1 MLLSLTKLKLT
12 KRMRLKDLNTPDYNE
27 FNVLHPNN
35 SIMIMNLCLK
45 TLKINKYINKNI
57 LEAFD
62 NVSRLEQ
69 GWPLK

>member
-1 MLLSLTKLKLT
+1 
-12 KRMRLKDLNTPDYNE
+12 
-27 FNVLHPNN
+27 
-35 SIMIMNLCLK
+35 LCLK

-69 GWPLK
+69 GWPLKVTEMGWKTPKIKQKKAL

>member
-69 GWPLK
+69 G

>member
-1 MLLSLTKLKLT
+1 
-12 KRMRLKDLNTPDYNE
+12 MRLKDLNTPYYNE

-35 SIMIMNLCLK
+35 SIMIMHLCLK

-69 GWPLK
+69 G